1 MILARIYR
9 SWLLTHV
16 SLIVGIFSSFEPN
29 AESQCETYLAQAL
42 QIEPITPEV
51 YQTLAS
57 VRLSQQRVD
66 EAKAALAQG
75 LAIWLGSD
83 RKFPVCPGGIMFLF
97 QLAVSND

>member
-1 MILARIYR
+1 MERKGNDPHYR
-9 SWLLTHV
+9 DHGLY
-16 SLIVGIFSSFEPN
+16 LIVYVVVLDSFEPN
-29 AESQCETYLAQAL
+29 AESQCEAYLAQAV
-42 QIEPITPEV
+42 QIEPVTPEV

-83 RKFPVCPGGIMFLF
+83 RKWRSLF
-97 QLAVSND
+97 V